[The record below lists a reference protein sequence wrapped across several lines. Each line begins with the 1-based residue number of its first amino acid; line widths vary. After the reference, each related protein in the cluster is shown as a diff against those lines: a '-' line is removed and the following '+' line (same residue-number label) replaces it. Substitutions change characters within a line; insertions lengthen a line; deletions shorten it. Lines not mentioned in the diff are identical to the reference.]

1 MAERQRVLPPE
12 NGSLRCWSPIS
23 HTAYG
28 SAEWHWQVILERNNV
43 LASGVATTSVAARKA
58 AMGYCLE
65 QQDEKSE
72 K

>member
-1 MAERQRVLPPE
+1 
-12 NGSLRCWSPIS
+12 
-23 HTAYG
+23 
-28 SAEWHWQVILERNNV
+28 VILERNNV

>member
-1 MAERQRVLPPE
+1 MLEPDFAYRIWQR
-12 NGSLRCWSPIS
+12 G
-23 HTAYG
+23 
-28 SAEWHWQVILERNNV
+28 AEWHWQVILERNNV